1 MNSTDT
7 HFNFFKALLFLF
19 LFTNSQFTFDIAHN
33 PLAIPYAQEIFL
45 GFLLSFFLFVVLP
58 LFILKLHI
66 DKLDAA
72 IATVTLVVWV
82 GSAAHAYLRY
92 GQPIYY
98 GLIEDRRSLG
108 LLAYFPLVMLLR
120 SKQVCIE
127 DIFRYILTLS
137 TIFIIYGVLVSL
149 GLAPTVK
156 SFALEIS
163 NIRAGRMNIGLYYM
177 ILAFFICLS
186 RLSYRFDKRWAYYSA
201 FFFFSMAILG
211 QTRQLILGALI
222 IALGSLLI
230 GKVSFTRFLTIFTVT
245 TVIPFLLLL
254 WLNKDFLISYYD
266 MFSTLS
272 STDYINESA
281 RILTSLQIFS
291 EFSNGDLWG
300 HGALSLMW
308 KGGFHRLYGENFFL
322 ADVGVIG
329 TMFRF
334 GILAVPILIFASWIL
349 IRATRRL
356 PKGEIRRTV
365 AYGIIFSFLL
375 IPTAGLVVYRGFF
388 LGILLAIS
396 AYHTESLKQ
405 TIPTNTTQ
413 AH

>member
-1 MNSTDT
+1 
-7 HFNFFKALLFLF
+7 
-19 LFTNSQFTFDIAHN
+19 
-33 PLAIPYAQEIFL
+33 
-45 GFLLSFFLFVVLP
+45 
-58 LFILKLHI
+58 
-66 DKLDAA
+66 
-72 IATVTLVVWV
+72 
-82 GSAAHAYLRY
+82 
-92 GQPIYY
+92 
-98 GLIEDRRSLG
+98 
-108 LLAYFPLVMLLR
+108 
-120 SKQVCIE
+120 
-127 DIFRYILTLS
+127 
-137 TIFIIYGVLVSL
+137 
-149 GLAPTVK
+149 
-156 SFALEIS
+156 
-163 NIRAGRMNIGLYYM
+163 
-177 ILAFFICLS
+177 
-186 RLSYRFDKRWAYYSA
+186 
-201 FFFFSMAILG
+201 
-211 QTRQLILGALI
+211 
-222 IALGSLLI
+222 
-230 GKVSFTRFLTIFTVT
+230 
-245 TVIPFLLLL
+245 
-254 WLNKDFLISYYD
+254 